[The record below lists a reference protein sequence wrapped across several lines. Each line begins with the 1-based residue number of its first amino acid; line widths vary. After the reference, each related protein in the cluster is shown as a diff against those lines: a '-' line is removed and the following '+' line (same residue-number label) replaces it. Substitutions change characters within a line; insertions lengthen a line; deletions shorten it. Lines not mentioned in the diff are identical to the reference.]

1 MALMPSRV
9 KFRKAH
15 RGRVKGFA
23 TRGNRVSFGDFGL
36 QSLGWAWV
44 SGRQIEA
51 GRVAAQRAVP
61 EAKVWIRVFPHKPIT
76 AKPAEVRMGTG
87 KGEPEY
93 YAAEVKPGT
102 MLYELGGVSEE
113 SARSALKRIAHKLP
127 VKVKMVKRKH
137 A

>member
-1 MALMPSRV
+1 MAMMPSRV
-9 KFRKAH
+9 KFRKAQ
-15 RGRVKGFA
+15 RGRMRGMA

-44 SGRQIEA
+44 SAQQIEA
-51 GRVAAQRAVP
+51 ARVAAQRAVP
-61 EAKVWIRVFPHKPIT
+61 EGKLWIRIFPHKPIT

-102 MLYELGGVSEE
+102 VLFEIGGVSEE
-113 SARSALKRIAHKLP
+113 AARLAFNRASSKLP
-127 VKVKMVKRKH
+127 IRVKMLLRQH

>member
-51 GRVAAQRAVP
+51 GRVAAQRSVP
-61 EAKVWIRVFPHKPIT
+61 EAKIWIRVFPHKPIT

-102 MLYELGGVSEE
+102 MLYELGGVPEE
-113 SARSALKRIAHKLP
+113 MARVAMKRIAHKLP
-127 VKVKMVKRKH
+127 VKVKMVLRKH

>member
-9 KFRKAH
+9 KYRKAH

-23 TRGNRVSFGDFGL
+23 TRGNRVSFGDYGL

-44 SGRQIEA
+44 SGRQLEA
-51 GRVAAQRAVP
+51 GRVAAQRATP
-61 EAKVWIRVFPHKPIT
+61 EAKIWIRVFPHKPVT

-102 MLYELGGVSEE
+102 MLFEIGGVNEDT
-113 SARSALKRIAHKLP
+113 ARNAMARIAHKLP
-127 VKVKMVKRKH
+127 VRVKMVKRRH

>member
-1 MALMPSRV
+1 MALMPRRV

-23 TRGNRVSFGDFGL
+23 TRGNRVSFGDYGL

-44 SGRQIEA
+44 SGRQLEA
-51 GRVAAQRAVP
+51 GRVAAQRAMP
-61 EAKVWIRVFPHKPIT
+61 EAKVWIRVFPHKPVT

-102 MLYELGGVSEE
+102 MLFEIGGISEE
-113 SARSALKRIAHKLP
+113 AAKTAFKRISHKLP
-127 VKVKMVKRKH
+127 VRVKMVKRRH

>member
-36 QSLGWAWV
+36 QALGWAWV

-113 SARSALKRIAHKLP
+113 SARAALKRIAHKLP